1 MMLRQL
7 LLMPSMSVL
16 FILMGRVHVDVKQ
29 TSVLRIALLWTRW
42 WSSGQL
48 ACLLSDDTSS
58 SPSEVYYFSVYYI

>member
-29 TSVLRIALLWTRW
+29 TSVLRIALLC
-42 WSSGQL
+42 GQL

>member
-29 TSVLRIALLWTRW
+29 TSVLRIALLWDEVVVKL
-42 WSSGQL
+42 S
-48 ACLLSDDTSS
+48 ACL
-58 SPSEVYYFSVYYI
+58 PSIR